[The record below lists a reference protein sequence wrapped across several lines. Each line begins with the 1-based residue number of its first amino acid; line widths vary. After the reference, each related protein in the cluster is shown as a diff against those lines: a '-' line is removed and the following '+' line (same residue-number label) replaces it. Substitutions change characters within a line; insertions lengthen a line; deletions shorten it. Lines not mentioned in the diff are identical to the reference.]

1 MYCVGSPDT
10 DCCLG
15 TPRDVGSIEVD
26 DREDLGFSR
35 QDHRLWRSRSACATG
50 SNRRIPERLAVTCR
64 WTDQDQGVSASCYFL
79 FEVDFEE
86 IRPDPDTYVN
96 AVFSCLESEFLVMP
110 KGDGFVEFSVFE
122 NGHEA
127 LKRAAGGFRNVT
139 PGTIAPVVFQ
149 TPMSLIVLRCMLG
162 FTPPEWA
169 YYATRHTGVE
179 VTQGAARTIDR
190 NIRMKPQAALSTRG
204 SVTEQRIRALIAGA
218 CHALESEV
226 PEKSPGTLHRLE
238 KADTAAGLLS
248 VQSSSELGIPYSILL
263 YERLLGR
270 PFAGH
275 RDSIS
280 ELVGNIVENAIED
293 VLSRAGISYRKTKRA
308 ERLAGFDQAPDFV
321 VPNEFNPQV
330 VIEAK
335 LTEDDGTARDKVT
348 RVQHLGSLSMDGRPP
363 GKPRFEVVACI
374 AGRGFGVRR
383 EDMKKLLLSTRGKVF
398 TLQNM
403 SQLLDHTR
411 LAEFRSR

>member
-1 MYCVGSPDT
+1 VLFP
-10 DCCLG
+10 
-15 TPRDVGSIEVD
+15 
-26 DREDLGFSR
+26 
-35 QDHRLWRSRSACATG
+35 
-50 SNRRIPERLAVTCR
+50 
-64 WTDQDQGVSASCYFL
+64 

-86 IRPDPDTYVN
+86 IRSDPDKYVD
-96 AVFSCLESEFLVMP
+96 AVFRCLESEFLVMP
-110 KGDGFVEFSVFE
+110 KGDGFVEFPVFK
-122 NGHEA
+122 NGYEA
-127 LKRAAGGFRNVT
+127 LKRATGGFRNFT
-139 PGTIAPVVFQ
+139 PSTITPAVFQ

-190 NIRMKPQAALSTRG
+190 NIRMKPTAALSTKA
-204 SVTEQRIRALIAGA
+204 SVTEKRIRALIAGA
-218 CHALESEV
+218 CHALESGV
-226 PEKSPGTLHRLE
+226 PEESPGTLHRLE

-248 VQSSSELGIPYSILL
+248 VQSSSELGVPYSVLL

-293 VLSRAGISYRKTKRA
+293 VLSGAGISYRKTKRA
-308 ERLAGFDQAPDFV
+308 ERLAGFDQTPDFV
-321 VPNEFNPQV
+321 VPSEFNPQV

-348 RVQHLGSLSMDGRPP
+348 RVQHLGSLSMVGRPS

-403 SQLLDHTR
+403 SQLVDHTR